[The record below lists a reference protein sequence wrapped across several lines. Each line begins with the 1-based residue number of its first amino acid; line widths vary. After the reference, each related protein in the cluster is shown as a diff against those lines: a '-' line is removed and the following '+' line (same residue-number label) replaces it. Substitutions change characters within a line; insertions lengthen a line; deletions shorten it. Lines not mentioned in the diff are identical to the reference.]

1 MAGLRTY
8 PTYAMGG
15 GYVLSGDVARML
27 VTVNL
32 KMKLKFTPIE
42 DATLGFWLMSMDL
55 RHIDHNRFHTW
66 AAPCCFKPPVR
77 KDGQRVV
84 TRYCAGSA
92 GHCCPEASG
101 SMKSRLHVSSPL
113 GVSSCLPV
121 CSQSQQTGWHSKA
134 QQSTA
139 QQTQHRTAQHSMA
152 QYSMAQ
158 YSTGNTA

>member
-1 MAGLRTY
+1 
-8 PTYAMGG
+8 MGG

-77 KDGQRVV
+77 KEGQRVV
-84 TRYCAGSA
+84 TRWPSAWLALIDLPACPQGGAAGRHQVA
-92 GHCCPEASG
+92 
-101 SMKSRLHVSSPL
+101 L
-113 GVSSCLPV
+113 CLALV
-121 CSQSQQTGWHSKA
+121 G
-134 QQSTA
+134 
-139 QQTQHRTAQHSMA
+139 
-152 QYSMAQ
+152 
-158 YSTGNTA
+158 